1 LSRGLAIRYSVII
14 ILATGIVL
22 VLGGCRLVSDLAPL
36 PTVGISTT
44 PSGGVAPL
52 HVQLAAVFARP
63 VEQAQLLYDWDLG
76 DGTELAGRSIVHTYS
91 EPGQYTVSLTVT
103 DGQGE
108 ESNCQIVIQVSKN
121 PEEGENLRDLIG
133 FGDHVLFWHDGHAC
147 IRVAEAVWVH
157 PDILRVE
164 MLKDTHE
171 LIDEELTLGKG
182 RFTILSAGQ
191 EEELSQVPANY
202 YGVDIPPPVRTDL
215 QELVDALDAF
225 RFPQRYIPEVYE
237 ATHMAAYL
245 EVVLENLGFD
255 AWIAIGPN
263 PVPRCDGMHSWVLVN
278 VGGTTVAIEP
288 MDSSLIAP
296 ESALIFDSH
305 PSICPYYIGEGLEIY
320 HDIYVLAAM
329 RSVDGF
335 EWWKVAQ

>member
-1 LSRGLAIRYSVII
+1 LSKGSSIRHVII
-14 ILATGIVL
+14 LVLFTVIVFVL
-22 VLGGCRLVSDLAPL
+22 VGCRFVSDPTPL
-36 PTVGISTT
+36 VTVGISTT

-52 HVQLAAVFARP
+52 RVQLAAVFARP
-63 VEQAQLLYDWDLG
+63 VKQSQLLCDWDLG
-76 DGTELAGRSIVHTYS
+76 DGTEFAGHSIVHTYN
-91 EPGQYTVSLTVT
+91 EPGQYTVCLTVT
-103 DGQGE
+103 DGQGG
-108 ESNCQIVIQVSKN
+108 ESSCQIVLHVSKN
-121 PEEGENLRDLIG
+121 SGEGENLRDLIG
-133 FGDHVLFWHDGHAC
+133 FGDHVLFWYDGYAC
-147 IRVAEAVWVH
+147 IRIARAVWVH
-157 PDILRVE
+157 PDMLRVE

-171 LIDEELTLGKG
+171 LIDEELTLSKG

-191 EEELSQVPANY
+191 EEELSRVPANY
-202 YGVDIPPPVRTDL
+202 YSVDIPPPLRTDL

-225 RFPQRYIPEVYE
+225 RFPQRYIPGVYE

-305 PSICPYYIGEGLEIY
+305 PSICPYYTGEGLEIY
-320 HDIYVLAAM
+320 HDIYVLTAM

-335 EWWKVAQ
+335 EWWEVAQ